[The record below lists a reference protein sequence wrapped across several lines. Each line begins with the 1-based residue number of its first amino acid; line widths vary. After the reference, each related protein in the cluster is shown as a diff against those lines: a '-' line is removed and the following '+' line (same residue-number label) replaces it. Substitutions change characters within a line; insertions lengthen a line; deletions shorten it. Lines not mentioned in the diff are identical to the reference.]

1 MMQVL
6 VSMFQILAAKTAA
19 PALTGYI
26 PYGVGEF
33 DGQGSGHDQ
42 FGTLYL
48 PPTGTR
54 NNTDGGRS
62 ILFPD
67 YRQE

>member
-1 MMQVL
+1 
-6 VSMFQILAAKTAA
+6 MFQILAAKTAA

-42 FGTLYL
+42 FGVRVHFFHFKL
-48 PPTGTR
+48 
-54 NNTDGGRS
+54 
-62 ILFPD
+62 IVC
-67 YRQE
+67 E